1 MSDLDGTLSAITLEH
16 LNHADGPRRCTITAD
31 GCTYFVRDTINV
43 FGPRGSFSSTDW
55 VKDRRTHN
63 RRNQTGWT
71 PRQIVALAFTHGASG
86 LGGDRYR
93 LSRDAERRSHPALKA
108 MRAFVR

>member
-16 LNHADGPRRCTITAD
+16 LNHPDGPQRVTITAD

-43 FGPRGSFSSTDW
+43 CGPRGPFSSTVW
-55 VKDRRTHN
+55 MKDRRTHN

-71 PRQIVALAFTHGASG
+71 PRQIVALAHSMELQGWEEIAIAYHGMPSVG
-86 LGGDRYR
+86 RIQR
-93 LSRDAERRSHPALKA
+93 
-108 MRAFVR
+108 

>member
-43 FGPRGSFSSTDW
+43 CGPRGPYATTEW
-55 VKDRRTHN
+55 VKDRRM
-63 RRNQTGWT
+63 
-71 PRQIVALAFTHGASG
+71 
-86 LGGDRYR
+86 DRA
-93 LSRDAERRSHPALKA
+93 RDAFRSLGTPMTPAQMKALSATMERQGWDQIA
-108 MRAFVR
+108 MGWHGLPSAGRIQR